1 MEHLGQVSNL
11 IVHHSASP
19 RDTTTVEKIR
29 EWHKAR
35 GWDDVGYHWVIES
48 SGIIRQGRPPTVKG
62 AHCRGRNWDSWGV
75 CVVGDNTKASE
86 AWNEAQEDALMR
98 LIGAVRVILP
108 GVKVL
113 GHREFGGAQ
122 TECPGLD
129 FSAWLRNN
137 GG

>member
-35 GWDDVGYHWVIES
+35 GFEDVGYHWVIES
-48 SGIIRQGRPPTVKG
+48 NGEIRQGRLPTVKG
-62 AHCRGRNWDSWGV
+62 AHCKGRNFDSWGV
-75 CVVGDNTKASE
+75 CVVGDNTKPLE
-86 AWNEAQEDALMR
+86 AWNLSQEDALLSVIR
-98 LIGAVRVILP
+98 AVRVMVP
-108 GVKVL
+108 GIQIF
-113 GHREFGGAQ
+113 GHREVQGAS
-122 TECPGLD
+122 TECPGLE
-129 FSAWLRNN
+129 FQTWLKNH